1 MKEIRKSR
9 LLLRG
14 VSSIA
19 IKITFSIRK
28 TLIFENKIRLSKPCI
43 IAMFHDEMIPF
54 IEYFKSS
61 GVVILASENDA
72 GASIAAFLRTLGYET
87 VLGSAARSGQRA
99 IRQLLMCIKEGK
111 KVMITVDG
119 SRGPRHKIKPGVIFL
134 AKKSQAP
141 LYLFRACYKGIR
153 IRCSWDKFLYPL
165 PFSRVAFKYNQ
176 MIVDSDANSEEI
188 RKQIIE
194 AESQLKNLANHSS
207 IQQDGF

>member
-54 IEYFKSS
+54 IEYFKNS
-61 GVVILASENDA
+61 GVVILASENHA
-72 GASIAAFLRTLGYET
+72 GASITAFLRTLGYET
-87 VLGSAARSGQRA
+87 VLGSATRGGQRA

-111 KVMITVDG
+111 K
-119 SRGPRHKIKPGVIFL
+119 
-134 AKKSQAP
+134 
-141 LYLFRACYKGIR
+141 
-153 IRCSWDKFLYPL
+153 
-165 PFSRVAFKYNQ
+165 
-176 MIVDSDANSEEI
+176 
-188 RKQIIE
+188 
-194 AESQLKNLANHSS
+194 
-207 IQQDGF
+207 